1 MPRVSCWSVKPR
13 DNKEKAKLFTAIQRQ
28 LIFDYVKRMVRTSD
42 LGIMSLIFE
51 QFAQL
56 TTRVNTWRTVQ
67 KKSH

>member
-13 DNKEKAKLFTAIQRQ
+13 DDKEKPTFTAIQRQ
-28 LIFDYVKRMVRTSD
+28 LILDYVKRMVRTSD